1 LLHFLFNTFTWCNYA
16 LDSIILQQNKIMN
29 RLLVIEDEVKTAN
42 SIRQGLEE
50 NGFAID
56 TAYDGAE
63 GLQMA
68 RNGNHDLIICDVILP
83 HYNGKEICRLL
94 REENIQTPVLIL
106 TALNSISDKLE
117 GFDSGADDYL
127 AKPFEFAELFARVK
141 SLLKRNPKISS
152 NSDKL
157 IFSDLELNTDTRKAI
172 RAGRTIDL
180 TVKEFALLEYFM
192 RNLNRVISKTELA
205 EKVWGIDF
213 DTGTNVIEV
222 YINYLRKKLEAG
234 GASRLVH
241 TEFGMGYIL
250 KEKQ

>member
-1 LLHFLFNTFTWCNYA
+1 
-16 LDSIILQQNKIMN
+16 
-29 RLLVIEDEVKTAN
+29 
-42 SIRQGLEE
+42 
-50 NGFAID
+50 
-56 TAYDGAE
+56 
-63 GLQMA
+63 
-68 RNGNHDLIICDVILP
+68 
-83 HYNGKEICRLL
+83 
-94 REENIQTPVLIL
+94 
-106 TALNSISDKLE
+106 
-117 GFDSGADDYL
+117 
-127 AKPFEFAELFARVK
+127 
-141 SLLKRNPKISS
+141 LKRNPKISS